1 MSNASSIFTNI
12 SELPFTNKE
21 RTELR
26 IFFAYNDATKV
37 EAILSTITEDEA
49 KVEFLRGYVDKSR
62 DEHQESSTKRRTLE
76 YKQKN
81 KKLDEFWRDLKSVKI
96 NELSDDEAFLRL
108 SEGITFLG
116 KKKGPSILY
125 IRRCYRDMKEVVF
138 KDSTRTLRITG
149 NPGIGKT
156 FFGFYLLYLLS
167 QQENI
172 RIIYTNFNEQTTIVF
187 DGEEAFT
194 TYDEIL
200 VGKYLC
206 SEDTWYIADGI
217 EPKNVNAKTILV
229 CSPRKEHYK
238 RFDRYHGRIVRY
250 MPVWSFKE
258 IEVCR
263 SNIFKD
269 IGKNKVEKMYNE
281 WGGIPR
287 FVLEMTDDHS
297 QAGLEQAI
305 NNVNQNILYFVGESE
320 GDIDASNKIVHIYT
334 NDDPKENEEPY
345 TKIIMRFASEY

>member
-1 MSNASSIFTNI
+1 MDYFKFFDEYKKRVPEATPDQINEAFKVSN
-12 SELPFTNKE
+12 
-21 RTELR
+21 
-26 IFFAYNDATKV
+26 
-37 EAILSTITEDEA
+37 
-49 KVEFLRGYVDKSR
+49 
-62 DEHQESSTKRRTLE
+62 EHQESSTKRRKPE
-76 YKQKN
+76 YKKKD
-81 KKLDEFWRDLKSVKI
+81 KKLDEFWKDLKNVKI
-96 NELSDDEAFLRL
+96 NELGDN
-108 SEGITFLG
+108 EG
-116 KKKGPSILY
+116 
-125 IRRCYRDMKEVVF
+125 CYRDMKEVVF
-138 KDSTRTLRITG
+138 NDSTRKLRITG

-206 SEDTWYIADGI
+206 SEDTWYIADSI
-217 EPKNVNAKTILV
+217 EPKDVNAKTILI

-238 RFDRYHGRIVRY
+238 RFDRYHGRIRRY

-263 SNIFKD
+263 SNIFKNID
-269 IGKNKVEKMYNE
+269 KNKVEKMFNE

-287 FVLEMTDDHS
+287 FVLEMTDDDS
-297 QAGLEQAI
+297 QAELEQAI

-320 GDIDASNKIVHIYT
+320 GDIDTSHKIVHIYT